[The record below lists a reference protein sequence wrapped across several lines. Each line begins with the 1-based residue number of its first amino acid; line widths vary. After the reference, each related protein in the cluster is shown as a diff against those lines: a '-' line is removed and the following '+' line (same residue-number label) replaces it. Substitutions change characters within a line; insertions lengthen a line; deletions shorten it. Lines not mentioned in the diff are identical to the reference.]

1 MTNFDPNS
9 FLNQTISGGFSTRVK
24 PVPPGEYPAIIKS
37 LGAREVDSKMN
48 PGQKQL
54 VVDVTF
60 ALADPSVAEATGRP
74 EPTTRLSLW
83 IDRTAGG
90 AIDRSEGKN
99 IGLGRL
105 LAAIGMNMGDAEFS
119 FNDLI
124 GKSVLVSVTNN
135 PDKND
140 PETVYDNVSKVAAI

>member
-1 MTNFDPNS
+1 MSNFDPNA
-9 FLNQTISGGFSTRVK
+9 FLSQNISGGFSTRVK

-37 LGAREVDSKMN
+37 LSAREVESKMN

-60 ALADPSVAEATGRP
+60 AISDPSVVEATGRP

-83 IDRTAGG
+83 IDRTGNG

-105 LAAIGMNMGDAEFS
+105 LAAVGLNMDSATFT
-119 FNDLI
+119 FNDLV
-124 GKSVLVSVTNN
+124 GKPALVSVTNN